1 MLDFVLLG
9 TSGMCPLPTRAL
21 SSCFVR
27 IGEKSFL
34 IDCGEGT
41 QIELMRN
48 KISTC
53 DIDYILITHLHADH
67 ISGLMG
73 VMLAMQM
80 QGRNKELNIIGPRGL
95 LKYITG
101 FSMFIKGLEFKYNVV
116 EKERPEKMRIK
127 TKMSDIILDMTVC
140 EHSVYC
146 YAYSIELKRKK
157 KFNVEKEELKELP
170 MRFRS
175 NLVNGEDVVY
185 NGKTY
190 YSKDFL
196 LPAPKG
202 CKFSIVT
209 DTRPNMRLRKF
220 VENSDLAVIEGMYMD
235 DSEKEKAVRKRHM
248 IWSESIGLVKCNNIG
263 KFILTHFSPSLQ
275 IPEGTNKIL
284 QEQYPNGV
292 IGIDGYRYH
301 LDYPSD
307 EIGVLDEIK
316 KLNEDSITERIIL
329 ERMKWIKDYYF
340 YKFGYDNILRISPI
354 TKFKYEVV
362 LKNNMANFVFLYK
375 SPKSMKFSYDNHTV
389 LKNGFN
395 LYESEL
401 FKLS

>member
-127 TKMSDIILDMTVC
+127 TKKGNSKINLK
-140 EHSVYC
+140 SVKISPKKDKYTIVFSTED
-146 YAYSIELKRKK
+146 YSVETIDFESYIERIYDDETLQQIRAELAKQYNVSPTTIYRIRDK
-157 KFNVEKEELKELP
+157 KFFKHILK
-170 MRFRS
+170 
-175 NLVNGEDVVY
+175 
-185 NGKTY
+185 
-190 YSKDFL
+190 
-196 LPAPKG
+196 
-202 CKFSIVT
+202 
-209 DTRPNMRLRKF
+209 
-220 VENSDLAVIEGMYMD
+220 DL
-235 DSEKEKAVRKRHM
+235 
-248 IWSESIGLVKCNNIG
+248 
-263 KFILTHFSPSLQ
+263 
-275 IPEGTNKIL
+275 
-284 QEQYPNGV
+284 
-292 IGIDGYRYH
+292 
-301 LDYPSD
+301 
-307 EIGVLDEIK
+307 
-316 KLNEDSITERIIL
+316 
-329 ERMKWIKDYYF
+329 
-340 YKFGYDNILRISPI
+340 
-354 TKFKYEVV
+354 
-362 LKNNMANFVFLYK
+362 
-375 SPKSMKFSYDNHTV
+375 
-389 LKNGFN
+389 
-395 LYESEL
+395 
-401 FKLS
+401 